1 MLSFMGNSLTR
12 DILITALVIFGLYL
26 LRFMIKLWL
35 TGKGEEERYPKA
47 IKPAFLSFLNW
58 TTVYAIL
65 LFVLF
70 YFSDTKWMFQQLF
83 SIGSVEISLFLIL
96 IALFIITLANRLS
109 KIFTSFLMPPL
120 YDRYSLDTGLQF
132 TFNRIFHYTLMVIA
146 VVISLTTVGL
156 DLSALTVF
164 AGVLGV
170 GIGFGMQNIANNFIS
185 GLIILFER
193 PIKVGDRV
201 IINDIIG
208 DVEKIN
214 MRATIIRTL
223 DNERIIM
230 PNSYF
235 IEEQV
240 VNHSYGDSKLRLVV
254 PIGVAYGSDVELVRT
269 LLLTVADQEKEQSM
283 YVLETPE
290 PFVNF
295 FGFGDSSLD
304 FQLFIWISSPKAVVE
319 TKSNL
324 NFRLN
329 RIFEENGVEIP
340 FPQRD
345 LHVRSLDE
353 SIIEQLKN
361 KSL

>member
-1 MLSFMGNSLTR
+1 MVTLIDNRIIR
-12 DILITALVIFGLYL
+12 DILITLAMMGILFFT
-26 LRFMIKLWL
+26 RFLIKLWL
-35 TGKGEEERYPKA
+35 TRRDREDQYPNG
-47 IKPAFLSFLNW
+47 IRPAVLSFINW

-70 YFSDTKWMFQQLF
+70 YFSDTKWMFNKLF
-83 SIGSVEISLFLIL
+83 AIGSVEISLFLIL

-120 YDRYSLDTGLQF
+120 YDRYSLDTGLRF
-132 TFNRIFHYTLMVIA
+132 TFNRIFHYTLMVVA

-201 IINDIIG
+201 IINDVLG

-240 VNHSYGDSKLRLVV
+240 VNHSYGDSRLRLVV

-269 LLLTVADQEKEQSM
+269 LLLQVAEEEKGQSM
-283 YVLETPE
+283 YVLNTPK
-290 PFVNF
+290 PIVNF
-295 FGFGDSSLD
+295 LGFGDSSLD
-304 FQLFIWISSPKAVVE
+304 FQLFIWISTPKAAVE

-329 RIFEENGVEIP
+329 RILEDNGVEIP

-345 LHVRSLDE
+345 LHVRSLDDR
-353 SIIEQLKN
+353 IIEKLKD
-361 KSL
+361 K

>member
-1 MLSFMGNSLTR
+1 MVTLIDNKMIR
-12 DILITALVIFGLYL
+12 DILITLAVMSVLFFT
-26 LRFMIKLWL
+26 RFLIKLWL
-35 TGKGEEERYPKA
+35 TRRDTEDQYPNG
-47 IKPAFLSFLNW
+47 IRPAVLSFINW

-70 YFSDTKWMFQQLF
+70 YFSDTKWMFNKLF
-83 SIGSVEISLFLIL
+83 AIGSVEISLFLIL

-120 YDRYSLDTGLQF
+120 YDRYSLDTGLRF
-132 TFNRIFHYTLMVIA
+132 TFNRIFHYTLMVVA

-201 IINDIIG
+201 IINDVIG

-240 VNHSYGDSKLRLVV
+240 VNHSYGDSRLRLVV

-269 LLLTVADQEKEQSM
+269 LLLQVAEDEKEQSM
-283 YVLETPE
+283 YVLNTPK
-290 PFVNF
+290 PYVNF
-295 FGFGDSSLD
+295 LGFGDSSLD
-304 FQLFIWISSPKAVVE
+304 FQLFIWISSPKAAVE

-329 RIFEENGVEIP
+329 RILEDNGVEIP

-345 LHVRSLDE
+345 LHVRSLDDR
-353 SIIEQLKN
+353 IIQKLKD
-361 KSL
+361 K

>member
-1 MLSFMGNSLTR
+1 MLALMENSITR
-12 DILITALVIFGLYL
+12 DVLVTVVVVFGLFL
-26 LRFMIKLWL
+26 IRFFIKLWL
-35 TGKGEEERYPKA
+35 TGRDKEDRYPDG
-47 IKPAFLSFLNW
+47 IRPAFLSFINW

-65 LFVLF
+65 LFILF
-70 YFSDTKWMFQQLF
+70 YFSDNKWMFSKLF
-83 SIGSVEISLFLIL
+83 AIGSVEISLFLIL

-132 TFNRIFHYTLMVIA
+132 TFNRIFHYTLMVVA
-146 VVISLTTVGL
+146 VIISLTTVGL

-208 DVEKIN
+208 DIEKIN

-240 VNHSYGDSKLRLVV
+240 VNHSYGDSRLRLVV
-254 PIGVAYGSDVELVRT
+254 PIGVAYGSDVELVRR
-269 LLLTVADQEKEQSM
+269 LLLKVASEEKEQSM
-283 YVLETPE
+283 YVLETPH

-295 FGFGDSSLD
+295 LGFGDSSLD
-304 FQLFIWISSPKAVVE
+304 FQLFIWISSPKAAVE

-329 RIFEENGVEIP
+329 RILEENGVEIP

-353 SIIEQLKN
+353 NIIRQLNYK
-361 KSL
+361 K

>member
-1 MLSFMGNSLTR
+1 VLSIFENANIVDLIITVSV
-12 DILITALVIFGLYL
+12 ILGLFL
-26 LRFMIKLWL
+26 IRFFIKLWL
-35 TGKGEEERYPKA
+35 TKRETEEEYPNG
-47 IKPAFLSFLNW
+47 IRPAFLSFINW
-58 TTVYAIL
+58 TTGYAIL
-65 LFVLF
+65 LFVLL
-70 YFSDTKWMFQQLF
+70 YYSNNSWMFSPLVA
-83 SIGSVEISLFLIL
+83 IGKVEISLFLIL
-96 IALFIITLANRLS
+96 IALFIITLANRIS
-109 KIFTSFLMPPL
+109 NIATSFLMPPV

-132 TFNRIFHYTLMVIA
+132 TFNRIFHYTLMVVA
-146 VVISLTTVGL
+146 VVISLTTVGI

-208 DVEKIN
+208 DIEKIN

-240 VNHSYGDSKLRLVV
+240 VNHSYGDSRLRLVL
-254 PIGVAYGSDVELVRT
+254 PIGVAYGSDVELVRS
-269 LLLTVADQEKEQSM
+269 LLLQVAEEEKEHSM
-283 YVLETPE
+283 YVLETPP

-295 FGFGDSSLD
+295 LGFGDSSLD
-304 FQLFIWISSPKAVVE
+304 FQLFIWISSPKAAVE
-319 TKSNL
+319 TKSSL
-324 NFRLN
+324 NFRIN
-329 RIFEENGVEIP
+329 RILAENNIEIP

-353 SIIEQLKN
+353 KVIQQLTKR
-361 KSL
+361 

>member
-1 MLSFMGNSLTR
+1 MLTFFEDSIMKDT
-12 DILITALVIFGLYL
+12 LITTGVIVCIILFRFIGKALF
-26 LRFMIKLWL
+26 FKS
-35 TGKGEEERYPKA
+35 KGFEKQESKHA
-47 IKPAFLSFLNW
+47 IVSFLNW
-58 TTVYAIL
+58 VTLYAIL
-65 LFVLF
+65 VFLLL
-70 YFSDTKWMFQQLF
+70 YFSEYAWMSRELF
-83 SIGSVEISLFLIL
+83 TIGDVDISLLLLL

-109 KIFTSFLMPPL
+109 KIFTSLLMPPL
-120 YDRYSLDTGLQF
+120 YDHYRLDTGLQF
-132 TFNRIFHYTLMVIA
+132 TFNRVFHYTLMVIA
-146 VVISLTTVGL
+146 VIISLTTVGI
-156 DLSALTVF
+156 DLSALTIF

-208 DVEKIN
+208 DVEKIK

-240 VNHSYGDSKLRLVV
+240 VNHSYGDNRLRLVV
-254 PIGVAYGSDVELVRT
+254 PIGVAYGSDVELVRD
-269 LLLTVADQEKEQSM
+269 LLHQVAKEEKENSM
-283 YVLETPE
+283 YVLEKPN

-295 FGFGDSSLD
+295 IGFGDSSLD
-304 FQLFIWISSPKAVVE
+304 FQLFIWISSPKAAVE

-324 NFRLN
+324 NFRIN
-329 RIFEENGVEIP
+329 RVLAENNVEIP

-345 LHVRSLDE
+345 LHIRSVDE
-353 SIIEQLKN
+353 AVLEKLRK
-361 KSL
+361 